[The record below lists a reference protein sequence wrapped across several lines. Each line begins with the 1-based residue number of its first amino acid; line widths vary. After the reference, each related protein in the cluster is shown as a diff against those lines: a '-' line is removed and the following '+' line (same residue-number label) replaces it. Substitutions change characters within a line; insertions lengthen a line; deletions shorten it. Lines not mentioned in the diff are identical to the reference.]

1 MCNLYLP
8 DTCSLRGSSFHLMS
22 KWGRKAITKSLHLRS
37 PASMFCSPSHQLLMS
52 QTGKHL
58 LIRSPVSLVVRI
70 TDPRDNWRT
79 VLLSHTQ
86 RVHTFFSVFPKII
99 FQFLLCLFA
108 PVNDWCLKKENET
121 RDLQLS
127 PLCFKPVKTLS
138 AVVCTLLTV
147 FAKTFTEGCKRRLA
161 TQHHQHT

>member
-79 VLLSHTQ
+79 VLLSHTKSTYIFLGISNN
-86 RVHTFFSVFPKII
+86 HISVC
-99 FQFLLCLFA
+99 LLCLFA

-138 AVVCTLLTV
+138 AVVCTLLSV

>member
-58 LIRSPVSLVVRI
+58 LIRSPTWQLKNSFII
-70 TDPRDNWRT
+70 T
-79 VLLSHTQ
+79 HTKSTYIFLGISNN
-86 RVHTFFSVFPKII
+86 HISVC
-99 FQFLLCLFA
+99 LLCLFA